1 MVNIVYLIVVLLGGN
16 GGLTSQSIPQANMA
30 QCKLNAAYF
39 NEGKPNK
46 NLIANGY
53 LDGARTQRAFCIVG
67 VK

>member
-1 MVNIVYLIVVLLGGN
+1 MVNIVYLIVVLVGG

-30 QCKLNAAYF
+30 QCKANAAYF

-53 LDGARTQRAFCIVG
+53 LDGARTQRALCIVG
-67 VK
+67 AK